1 MINVLAI
8 SNGAWKTAQQPI
20 RKRDQRDGRPFTLF
34 RVNVRP
40 EKNERMNSKF
50 NFSTCARREK
60 KYLGLNE
67 KRPLGGA
74 CLAVFG

>member
-20 RKRDQRDGRPFTLF
+20 RTPDQRDGRPFTLF

-40 EKNERMNSKF
+40 EKNQGMN
-50 NFSTCARREK
+50 
-60 KYLGLNE
+60 
-67 KRPLGGA
+67 
-74 CLAVFG
+74 